1 MIKPFGVLLSI
12 DIIAKQLKLLG
23 KCHFKKV
30 LTPIMTGLS
39 PTHKKQHSAWG
50 KVLNLDATTH
60 VEIEIENSI

>member
-1 MIKPFGVLLSI
+1 MIKPFGVLSSI
-12 DIIAKQLKLLG
+12 DIIAKRLSISR
-23 KCHFKKV
+23 CNFKKV
-30 LTPIMTGLS
+30 MTPIMTGLS